1 MKIKLALFALLF
13 FNQILSAQLEVLPDQ
28 ASDQPQW
35 LFGLTLAPQA
45 ITTFEGDPPFVT
57 DMPVYIGPTWLSGAW
72 GVSPFYN
79 FGGHSVGVFLTYAF
93 TPGFGSYLVVDQSL
107 DTNFGIYGLGFT
119 TPLVEPYILGFI
131 EIGGSYGDV
140 SGANLLIGAYFLLS
154 KQL

>member
-1 MKIKLALFALLF
+1 MKIWITLISCLLF
-13 FNQILSAQLEVLPDQ
+13 GQAQAQMEVPDE
-28 ASDQPQW
+28 STTTTSQW

-57 DMPVYIGPTWLSGAW
+57 DMPVYIGPTWLSGSW

-93 TPGFGSYLVVDQSL
+93 TPDFGSYLVFDQSL
-107 DTNFGIYGLGFT
+107 DSNFGIYGLGFT
-119 TPLVEPYILGFI
+119 TPLLESYIQGFV
-131 EIGGSYGDV
+131 EIGGSYGDAP
-140 SGANLLIGAYFLLS
+140 GANLLIGAYFLLS

>member
-1 MKIKLALFALLF
+1 MRKWTLILLCLASLKAF
-13 FNQILSAQLEVLPDQ
+13 AQLEVPTEEPSTQ
-28 ASDQPQW
+28 SQW
-35 LFGLTLAPQA
+35 FFGLTLAPQA
-45 ITTFEGDPPFVT
+45 ITTFEGNPPFVT
-57 DMPVYIGPTWLSGAW
+57 AMPVYIGPTWASGSW

-79 FGGHSVGVFLTYAF
+79 FGGHSLGVFLTYAF
-93 TPGFGSYLVVDQSL
+93 SGEFGSYLVVDQSL

-119 TPLVEPYILGFI
+119 TPLLEPYIQGFV